1 MNYLK
6 LSTMKK
12 ALFLVATAVLTL
24 VSCGKSDDNPTPDN
38 PIPDNPTPPKTTEVK
53 RIKEVKITYLKR
65 DYVPSSTEDS
75 PRYQYT
81 VKNSSVTYMYDE
93 QGRISKETVKEEGK
107 PEEEITFEYPQGK
120 IVAKFGN
127 QTREDVLNSKGYY
140 KGYDNDFVYDAKGQ
154 LIESRRGKYT
164 WTEGNI
170 SQLLRIRVENGETET
185 ITTTMTY
192 YPNENKNKWLLFSDE
207 SGDIIS
213 KYISFLKGEM
223 LLPIGVPTKNLIK
236 SMTKEFSDL
245 EFGYTS
251 SNTTAFSYNYDNDG
265 YVTKI
270 VENRFGVENINH
282 GTSTYSLEETVKDL
296 EKKIAKIQDGT
307 LKDLSYKLIS
317 NNNGIYKFVITYKKD
332 ITQDTNG
339 KPINVKY
346 EQERIYTFSYKE
358 ENGKR
363 KYLERKEIVFTKQDA
378 STIYEI
384 SYY

>member
-1 MNYLK
+1 
-6 LSTMKK
+6 MKK

-38 PIPDNPTPPKTTEVK
+38 PLPDNPTPPKTTEVK

-65 DYVPSSTEDS
+65 DYVPSSTEDN
-75 PRYQYT
+75 PRYQYI

-207 SGDIIS
+207 SGDIIG
-213 KYISFLKGEM
+213 KYISFFEGEV
-223 LLPIGVPTKNLIK
+223 LLPIGIPTKNLIK
-236 SMTKEFSDL
+236 SMTKEFSDV

-251 SNTTAFSYNYDNDG
+251 SNTTAFSYNYDNNG

-282 GTSTYSLEETVKDL
+282 ETSTYSLEETVKDL

-317 NNNGIYKFVITYKKD
+317 NNNGIYKFVITYKKH

-339 KPINVKY
+339 KPIDVKY
-346 EQERIYTFSYKE
+346 EQERVYTFSYKE

>member
-1 MNYLK
+1 
-6 LSTMKK
+6 MKK

-24 VSCGKSDDNPTPDN
+24 VSCGKSNDNPTPDN

-317 NNNGIYKFVITYKKD
+317 NNNGIYKFVITYKKH

-339 KPINVKY
+339 KPIDVKY
-346 EQERIYTFSYKE
+346 EQERYYEFSYKE
-358 ENGKR
+358 KDGKR
-363 KYLERKEIVFTKQDA
+363 EYLEGKEIVFTKQDA

>member
-1 MNYLK
+1 
-6 LSTMKK
+6 MKK

-24 VSCGKSDDNPTPDN
+24 ASCGKSDDNPAPDN
-38 PIPDNPTPPKTTEVK
+38 PNNPTPNNLEPPKTTVVK

-107 PEEEITFEYPQGK
+107 SEEEITFEYPQGK

-140 KGYDNDFVYDAKGQ
+140 KGYNNDFVYDAKGQ

-207 SGDIIS
+207 SGDIIG
-213 KYISFLKGEM
+213 KYISFFEGEV
-223 LLPIGVPTKNLIK
+223 LLPIGIPTKNLIK
-236 SMTKEFSDL
+236 SMTKEFSDV

-270 VENRFGVENINH
+270 VENRFGVENINQE
-282 GTSTYSLEETVKDL
+282 TFTYSLEETVKDL

-307 LKDLSYKLIS
+307 LKNLSYKLIS
-317 NNNGIYKFVITYKKD
+317 NNNGIYKFVITYKKH

-339 KPINVKY
+339 KPIDVKY
-346 EQERIYTFSYKE
+346 EQERYYEFSYKE

-363 KYLERKEIVFTKQDA
+363 TYLKHKSCGFTKQDA

>member
-1 MNYLK
+1 
-6 LSTMKK
+6 MKK

-24 VSCGKSDDNPTPDN
+24 ASCGKSDDNPAPDN
-38 PIPDNPTPPKTTEVK
+38 PNNPTPNNLEPPKTTVVK

-107 PEEEITFEYPQGK
+107 SEEEITFEYPQGK

-140 KGYDNDFVYDAKGQ
+140 KGYNNDFVYDAKGQ

-207 SGDIIS
+207 SGDIIG
-213 KYISFLKGEM
+213 KYISFFEGEV
-223 LLPIGVPTKNLIK
+223 LLPIGIPTKNLIK
-236 SMTKEFSDL
+236 SMTKEFSDV

-270 VENRFGVENINH
+270 VENRFGVENINQE
-282 GTSTYSLEETVKDL
+282 TFTYSLEETVKDL

-307 LKDLSYKLIS
+307 LKNLSYKLIS
-317 NNNGIYKFVITYKKD
+317 NNNGIYKFVITYKKH

-339 KPINVKY
+339 KPIDVKY
-346 EQERIYTFSYKE
+346 EQERHYEFSYKE

-363 KYLERKEIVFTKQDA
+363 TYLKHKSCGFTKQDA

>member
-1 MNYLK
+1 
-6 LSTMKK
+6 MKK

-24 VSCGKSDDNPTPDN
+24 VACGKSDDNPTPDN
-38 PIPDNPTPPKTTEVK
+38 PTPDNPTPPKTTEVK

-65 DYVPSSTEDS
+65 DYVPLSTEDS

-93 QGRISKETVKEEGK
+93 QGCISKETVKEEGK

-207 SGDIIS
+207 SGDIIG
-213 KYISFLKGEM
+213 KYISFFEGEI
-223 LLPIGVPTKNLIK
+223 LLPIGIPTKNLIK
-236 SMTKEFSDL
+236 SMTKEFSDV

-251 SNTTAFSYNYDNDG
+251 SNTTAFSYDYDNNG

-270 VENRFGVENINH
+270 VENRFGVANINQV
-282 GTSTYSLEETVKDL
+282 TSTYSLEETVKDL

-317 NNNGIYKFVITYKKD
+317 NNNGIYKFVITYKKH

-339 KPINVKY
+339 KPIDVKY
-346 EQERIYTFSYKE
+346 EQERVYTFSYKE

>member
-24 VSCGKSDDNPTPDN
+24 VACGKSDDNPT
-38 PIPDNPTPPKTTEVK
+38 PDNPTPPKTTEVK

-65 DYVPSSTEDS
+65 DYVPLSTEDS

-93 QGRISKETVKEEGK
+93 QGCISKETVKEEGK

-213 KYISFLKGEM
+213 KYISFFKGEI

-236 SMTKEFSDL
+236 SMTKEFSDV

-251 SNTTAFSYNYDNDG
+251 SNTTAFSYNYDNNG

-270 VENRFGVENINH
+270 VENRFGVENINQ
-282 GTSTYSLEETVKDL
+282 GTSNYSLEETVKDL

-307 LKDLSYKLIS
+307 LKNLSYKLIS
-317 NNNGIYKFVITYKKD
+317 NNNGIYKFVITYKKH
-332 ITQDTNG
+332 ITQDING
-339 KPINVKY
+339 KPIDVKY
-346 EQERIYTFSYKE
+346 EQERHYEFSYKE
-358 ENGKR
+358 ESGKR
-363 KYLERKEIVFTKQDA
+363 TYLKHKSYSFTKQDA

>member
-1 MNYLK
+1 
-6 LSTMKK
+6 MKK

-24 VSCGKSDDNPTPDN
+24 VACGKSDDNPTPDN

-53 RIKEVKITYLKR
+53 RIKEVKITYLKK

-81 VKNSSVTYMYDE
+81 VKNSSVAYMYDK

-213 KYISFLKGEM
+213 KYISFFKGEI

-236 SMTKEFSDL
+236 SMTKEFSDV

-251 SNTTAFSYNYDNDG
+251 SNTTAFSYNYDNNG

-282 GTSTYSLEETVKDL
+282 ETSTYSLEETVKDL

-317 NNNGIYKFVITYKKD
+317 NNNGIYKFVITYKKH

-339 KPINVKY
+339 KPIDVKY
-346 EQERIYTFSYKE
+346 EQERVYTFSYKE